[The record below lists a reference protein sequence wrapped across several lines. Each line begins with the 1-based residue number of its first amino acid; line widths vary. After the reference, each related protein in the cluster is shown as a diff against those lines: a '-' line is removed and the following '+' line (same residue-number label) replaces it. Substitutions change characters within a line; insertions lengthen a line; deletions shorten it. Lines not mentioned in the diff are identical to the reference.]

1 MDKGRIVTLN
11 ERQLRDIVE
20 DSVREIMEGWYRRK
34 IKPKTKKDN
43 GEQLYRLSI
52 DGDVRKFP
60 KFTREEGIRMADMFI
75 DNGYE
80 NVRLVP
86 VE

>member
-1 MDKGRIVTLN
+1 MDNGRIITLN

-20 DSVREIMEGWYRRK
+20 DCVHEIMEGWYRRK
-34 IKPKTKKDN
+34 MKPKTKN
-43 GEQLYRLSI
+43 NNRGQLYRLSL

-60 KFTREEGIRMADMFI
+60 TYTREEGIRMADMYI